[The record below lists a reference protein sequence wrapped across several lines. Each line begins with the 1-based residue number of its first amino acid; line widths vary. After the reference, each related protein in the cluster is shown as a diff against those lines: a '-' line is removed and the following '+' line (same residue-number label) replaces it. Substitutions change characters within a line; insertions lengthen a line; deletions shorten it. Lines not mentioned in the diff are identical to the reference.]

1 MVKPL
6 ADILSEIEE
15 RNSILGFRPGGD
27 VDDTPADP
35 GQDDTLGEE
44 DEQVATMDD
53 MQGLIDAGAYGDPN
67 SSSAVSQAMVD
78 LELANKAHGE
88 NVREAGIEQLAYINR
103 NPEYMD

>member
-27 VDDTPADP
+27 VDDTPTDP

-44 DEQVATMDD
+44 DEGT
-53 MQGLIDAGAYGDPN
+53 
-67 SSSAVSQAMVD
+67 
-78 LELANKAHGE
+78 H
-88 NVREAGIEQLAYINR
+88 
-103 NPEYMD
+103 